1 MKGRITMT
9 WNTMTLMQKIA
20 FIVSCIGAVLVV
32 AAKAK
37 PGLFPVD
44 PTYPAIAVFTICEA
58 VVYWKK
64 KRTWACLLIAGA
76 AISLG
81 CYILELMLQ

>member
-1 MKGRITMT
+1 MT

-44 PTYPAIAVFTICEA
+44 PTYPAIAVFTIFEA
-58 VVYWKK
+58 VAYWNE
-64 KRTWACLLIAGA
+64 KRKWSYLLIAGA
-76 AISLG
+76 IVSLAF
-81 CYILELMLQ
+81 CLLEFCLL